1 MDALKELAGLGGDE
15 YEDADTGGD
24 DGESSED
31 DDEEKKKIAEW
42 GKKRRAEEKK
52 AAQKHSAKFTAAGQ
66 PGLQAALAARLPQT
80 ATPAQLLILLGM
92 ALLLAAL
99 LLRRW
104 VLARC

>member
-1 MDALKELAGLGGDE
+1 PTPALMKTASYM
-15 YEDADTGGD
+15 YEFDKKSVA
-24 DGESSED
+24 ENARIFS
-31 DDEEKKKIAEW
+31 KKKIAEW

>member
-1 MDALKELAGLGGDE
+1 MKTASYM
-15 YEDADTGGD
+15 YEFDKK
-24 DGESSED
+24 SVSENARIAF
-31 DDEEKKKIAEW
+31 EKQIVKSV
-42 GKKRRAEEKK
+42 KKRRAEEKK
-52 AAQKHSAKFTAAGQ
+52 AADKRSAKFTAAVQ
-66 PGLQAALAARLPQT
+66 PGLQAALVARLPQT